1 MPVFKERAA
10 AETHAVTD
18 ACDWGSLQRTAIDIL
33 TIAVL
38 AGKAARLV
46 AQGSDFARRQ
56 FGLVLEVA
64 KFALVTAAS
73 EMPVIAHFLATL
85 LHAHFERLC
94 SYIVLGWKR
103 QVESLSGFIV
113 IGIFFGCSFFAGA
126 ST

>member
-1 MPVFKERAA
+1 MTAIRERTISIIALKRA
-10 AETHAVTD
+10 LMAHI
-18 ACDWGSLQRTAIDIL
+18 AIDIL

-46 AQGSDFARRQ
+46 AQGSDFSRWQ

-113 IGIFFGCSFFAGA
+113 IGIFFGCSFFCRC
-126 ST
+126 